1 LFGSRTWRSLCSSS
15 SSPLCCAGHRA
26 YSCAGFYHCSDRIIW
41 RLSVYSNFKIKRLYD
56 VCPVVFKFQT
66 KKWTTKQLYA
76 IAYRFIYSF
85 MYIFML
91 ESIYIYIWSE
101 WLVYMTQRHVSMD
114 GTTRFYD
121 LEIRFLWSGC

>member
-91 ESIYIYIWSE
+91 ESIYIYMIRMVG
-101 WLVYMTQRHVSMD
+101 LYD
-114 GTTRFYD
+114 PKTRFYG
-121 LEIRFLWSGC
+121 RNYTFLWPGN